1 MKKLDTWKFI
11 IQVLFSSV
19 VIGLCVF
26 KLADPKTSESQNALY
41 WGGLLG
47 IIGYWLPSPGDSQ
60 QDKQMTLAT
69 GGVATTAT
77 SNNNGQV
84 PDGQEKLEQG
94 IVAQAKLE

>member
-11 IQVLFSSV
+11 IQVFFSSV

-26 KLADPKTSESQNALY
+26 KLADPKTSESQHALY

-60 QDKQMTLAT
+60 EDKQMTLAT
-69 GGVATTAT
+69 GGVATTT

-84 PDGQEKLEQG
+84 SNGQEKLEQG
-94 IVAQAKLE
+94 IVAKAKLE